1 MGNLLFSVSFSRFHS
16 KLRLEM
22 NQTKVSPKFFNEK
35 FRKQFHLFTCIF
47 PDYMGHESLK
57 AFWKNSHIE
66 NMRADILR
74 QCQN

>member
-35 FRKQFHLFTCIF
+35 FRKQLHLFTCIL
-47 PDYMGHESLK
+47 PDYALQMYKAILWWVYTLK
-57 AFWKNSHIE
+57 DEKLWINT
-66 NMRADILR
+66 IL
-74 QCQN
+74 